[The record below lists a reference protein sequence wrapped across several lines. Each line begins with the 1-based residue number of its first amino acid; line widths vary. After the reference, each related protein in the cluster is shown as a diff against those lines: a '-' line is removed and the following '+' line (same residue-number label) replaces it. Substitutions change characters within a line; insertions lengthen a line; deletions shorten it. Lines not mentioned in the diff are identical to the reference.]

1 MYLAKFFHR
10 APGDDDREL
19 MLVPGSDPMVIGV
32 HMNWKGDPDA
42 DEFLRKEFSGIADAA
57 AAFRRHV
64 AKLVAAGYVE
74 TDHTNYTLRD
84 LGPNPRAKPDWQKGL
99 DELMILALSA
109 PMAEQAA
116 QLDALKGTPAEHEP
130 LYLWHAA
137 RRGYSAGDDA
147 AQTVRLTEQARD
159 TLIARRAAKEPHYAW
174 SIYEGDL
181 EGRILELLS
190 DVYLEADN
198 PDAALKT
205 IEHLC
210 KTAPN
215 HARILKRAELLCGF
229 FPERREEAFD
239 DAYQWSR
246 FGGYEDIMA
255 FPGYEAYAAQRKAGT
270 SAKGWRWKPGTPA
283 SEADVSKAEQA
294 LGVRLP
300 DDYRKFLLT
309 RGETE
314 LLVRLPESSSELR
327 FYAPDELATQLRN
340 VLDFIAHSED
350 ELEEACAYF
359 RKEYG
364 VSLKH
369 LVPVAE
375 PSQLS
380 RCLLLHVEP
389 GERYGQCF
397 QWDHDGAWE
406 LEQPQPG
413 FDVAL
418 NALTDGIEQRDAT
431 QLAFFDLS

>member
-1 MYLAKFFHR
+1 
-10 APGDDDREL
+10 
-19 MLVPGSDPMVIGV
+19 V
-32 HMNWKGDPDA
+32 
-42 DEFLRKEFSGIADAA
+42 
-57 AAFRRHV
+57 
-64 AKLVAAGYVE
+64 
-74 TDHTNYTLRD
+74 
-84 LGPNPRAKPDWQKGL
+84 
-99 DELMILALSA
+99 
-109 PMAEQAA
+109 
-116 QLDALKGTPAEHEP
+116 HEP

-137 RRGYSAGDDA
+137 RRSYGARDDA
-147 AQTVRLTEQARD
+147 AEAVLFAEQARD
-159 TLIARRAAKEPHYAW
+159 TIRARRAAKQPHYAW
-174 SIYEGDL
+174 SLLENDL

-190 DVYLEADN
+190 DAYLGADN

-210 KTAPN
+210 KTAPS
-215 HARILKRAELLCGF
+215 HDRILKRAELLCGF

-406 LEQPQPG
+406 LEQRQPS

-418 NALTDGIEQRDAT
+418 KALTDGIAQRDAT

>member
-32 HMNWKGDPDA
+32 HMNWKGDRGA
-42 DEFLRKEFSGIADAA
+42 NEFLREDYSGIADAA

-64 AKLVAAGYVE
+64 GELVAAGYVE
-74 TDHTNYTLRD
+74 TDHPKYTLRD
-84 LGPNPRAKPDWQKGL
+84 LGPNPQAKLDWQKGL
-99 DELMILALSA
+99 DELMILALAASR
-109 PMAEQAA
+109 AEQAK
-116 QLDALKGTPAEHEP
+116 QLDALKDTPAVHEP
-130 LYLWHAA
+130 LYLWHSA
-137 RRGYSAGDDA
+137 RRAYAAGDDP
-147 AQTVRLTEQARD
+147 AQAVHLAEQARD
-159 TLIARRAAKEPHYAW
+159 TIRARRAAGQPHYAW
-174 SIYEGDL
+174 SILENDL
-181 EGRILELLS
+181 EGRIIELLS
-190 DVYLEADN
+190 DAYLEADI

-210 KTAPN
+210 LTAPSQS
-215 HARILKRAELLCGF
+215 RIIKRAELLCAY

-239 DAYQWSR
+239 DAFQWSR

-255 FPGYEAYAAQRKAGT
+255 FPGYEEYAARRRSDT

-283 SEADVSKAEQA
+283 HEADIGKAEQA
-294 LGVRLP
+294 LGIRLP
-300 DDYRKFLLT
+300 DDYRSFLLT
-309 RGETE
+309 RGATE

-340 VLDFIAHSED
+340 LLDFIAHSED

-364 VSLKH
+364 VSLKN
-369 LVPVAE
+369 LVPIAE

-397 QWDHDGAWE
+397 QWDHDGSWE
-406 LEQPQPG
+406 LEQRQPS

-418 NALTDGIEQRDAT
+418 RALTDGIEQRDAS
-431 QLAFFDLS
+431 QLAFFDL

>member
-19 MLVPGSDPMVIGV
+19 MLIPGSEPMVMGV
-32 HMNWKGDPDA
+32 HMNWNGEPGEDQY
-42 DEFLRKEFSGIADAA
+42 LREEFSGIADAA

-64 AKLVAAGYVE
+64 AELVGAGYVE
-74 TDHTNYTLRD
+74 TDHTKHSLRD
-84 LGPNPRAKPDWQKGL
+84 LGPDPQAKPDWQKGL

-109 PMAEQAA
+109 PMAEQAK
-116 QLDALKGTPAEHEP
+116 QIEALKGTPAEREP

-137 RRGYSAGDDA
+137 RRDYAEDYP
-147 AQTVRLTEQARD
+147 AQAVRFAEQARD
-159 TLIARRAAKEPHYAW
+159 TMRARRAAGQPHYAW
-174 SIYEGDL
+174 SLYENDL

-190 DVYLEADN
+190 DAYLAADD
-198 PDAALKT
+198 PEAALKT

-210 KTAPN
+210 KNAPN
-215 HARILKRAELLCGF
+215 HDRILKRAELLCGF

-246 FGGYEDIMA
+246 FGGYDDILA
-255 FPGYEAYAAQRKAGT
+255 FPGYEEYEARRKAGT
-270 SAKGWRWKPGTPA
+270 SAKGWRWKPGSPA
-283 SEADVSKAEQA
+283 SEAELSAAEQA
-294 LGVRLP
+294 LGARLP
-300 DDYRKFLLT
+300 DDYRNFLLT

-314 LLVRLPESSSELR
+314 LLVRLPKSSSELR
-327 FYAPDELATQLRN
+327 FYAPAELTTQLRN
-340 VLDFIAHSED
+340 VLDFIAHSDD

-364 VSLKH
+364 VSLRH
-369 LVPVAE
+369 LLPIAE

-389 GERYGQCF
+389 GKRYGQCF

-406 LEQPQPG
+406 LEHEQSS

-418 NALTDGIEQRDAT
+418 KALTDGIEQRDAT
-431 QLAFFDLS
+431 TLAFFDL

>member
-10 APGDDDREL
+10 APDDDDREL
-19 MLVPGSDPMVIGV
+19 MLVPGSDPMVIGI
-32 HMNWKGDPDA
+32 HMNWKGEPDA
-42 DEFLRKEFSGIADAA
+42 NEFLREEFPDIAGAA

-130 LYLWHAA
+130 LYLWLAA
-137 RRGYSAGDDA
+137 HHGKAAGEDFT
-147 AQTVRLTEQARD
+147 QTLRFAEQARD
-159 TLIARRAAKEPHYAW
+159 ALRARRAAGQSHYAW
-174 SIYEGDL
+174 SMYEGDL

-190 DVYLEADN
+190 DVYLLAEN
-198 PDAALKT
+198 PVAALAT

-210 KTAPN
+210 KIAPN
-215 HARILKRAELLCGF
+215 HDRILQRAEILCGF

-246 FGGYEDIMA
+246 FGGYDVITL
-255 FPGYEAYAAQRKAGT
+255 FPGYAEYEARRKAGT
-270 SAKGWRWKPGTPA
+270 TAKGWRWKPGTPA
-283 SEADVSKAEQA
+283 SEADVSAAEQA
-294 LGVRLP
+294 IDVKLP
-300 DDYRKFLLT
+300 DDYRNFLLS

-369 LVPVAE
+369 LVPIAE

-389 GERYGQCF
+389 GERHGQCF

-406 LEQPQPG
+406 LEQKQPG

-418 NALTDGIEQRDAT
+418 KALTDGIEQRDAAA
-431 QLAFFDLS
+431 LAFFDL

>member
-19 MLVPGSDPMVIGV
+19 MLIPGSNPMVIGV
-32 HMNWKGDPDA
+32 RMNWEGEPGEDQY
-42 DEFLRKEFSGIADAA
+42 LREEFSDIVDAA
-57 AAFRRHV
+57 AAFRRQV
-64 AKLVAAGYVE
+64 ADLVAAAYVE
-74 TDHTNYTLRD
+74 TDHTKHSLRD
-84 LGPNPRAKPDWQKGL
+84 LGPDPKAKPDWQKGL

-109 PMAEQAA
+109 PMAEQAK
-116 QLDALKGTPAEHEP
+116 QIEALKGTPAEREP

-137 RRGYSAGDDA
+137 RRDYAEDDP
-147 AQTVRLTEQARD
+147 AQAVRFAEQALD
-159 TLIARRAAKEPHYAW
+159 TMRARRAAGQPHYTW
-174 SIYEGDL
+174 SLYENDL

-190 DVYLEADN
+190 DAYLAAGD

-210 KTAPN
+210 KNARN
-215 HARILKRAELLCGF
+215 HERTLKRAELLCGF

-255 FPGYEAYAAQRKAGT
+255 FPGYEEYEARRKAGT
-270 SAKGWRWKPGTPA
+270 SAKGWRWKPGAPA
-283 SEADVSKAEQA
+283 SEADVSAAEQA
-294 LGVRLP
+294 LGARLP
-300 DDYRKFLLT
+300 DDYRNFLRT
-309 RGETE
+309 HGETE

-327 FYAPDELATQLRN
+327 FYAPAELATQLRN
-340 VLDFIAHSED
+340 VLDFIAHSDD

-359 RKEYG
+359 QKEYG

-380 RCLLLHVEP
+380 RCLLLHVGP
-389 GERYGQCF
+389 GAGYGQCF

-406 LEQPQPG
+406 LEQKQPS

-418 NALTDGIEQRDAT
+418 KRLTDGIEQRDAA
-431 QLAFFDLS
+431 QLAFFDL

>member
-1 MYLAKFFHR
+1 VV
-10 APGDDDREL
+10 D
-19 MLVPGSDPMVIGV
+19 
-32 HMNWKGDPDA
+32 
-42 DEFLRKEFSGIADAA
+42 LRG
-57 AAFRRHV
+57 R
-64 AKLVAAGYVE
+64 
-74 TDHTNYTLRD
+74 
-84 LGPNPRAKPDWQKGL
+84 
-99 DELMILALSA
+99 
-109 PMAEQAA
+109 
-116 QLDALKGTPAEHEP
+116 
-130 LYLWHAA
+130 
-137 RRGYSAGDDA
+137 
-147 AQTVRLTEQARD
+147 
-159 TLIARRAAKEPHYAW
+159 
-174 SIYEGDL
+174 L

-389 GERYGQCF
+389 HERYGQCF

-406 LEQPQPG
+406 LEQRQPS

-418 NALTDGIEQRDAT
+418 KALTDGIAQRDAT